1 MSTDI
6 TMFRVHCSRSADVAL
21 VSKAMHKEKKNEG
34 DDGVTQAQLKV
45 GRTRPMAVLA
55 ALVLLYV
62 TRPIV

>member
-1 MSTDI
+1 M
-6 TMFRVHCSRSADVAL
+6 AL

-55 ALVLLYV
+55 ARQALVLLYV
-62 TRPIV
+62 TRPTV